1 MYQDL
6 RTGNDWPVKEAIFDL
21 PNKMKGNLQ
30 RTSGN
35 SFESVGGVGG
45 GGGQKRDIG
54 QAALQTLLTR
64 IRLRLRCKL
73 SNHDLV

>member
-45 GGGQKRDIG
+45 GGWGGGAEKGYRSGCFADIAN
-54 QAALQTLLTR
+54 Q
-64 IRLRLRCKL
+64 
-73 SNHDLV
+73 D